1 MDTAARNDDHVAM
14 TSATVEQ
21 PAATAPADRGESRG
35 LARQLA
41 RDTLYLIASFPMG
54 VLAFTLLVTGWSTAI
69 SLLITFVG
77 IPLALL
83 TIFVT
88 RGIAWVERARTTIV
102 TGDSVPG
109 RYRVPLPLRRD
120 DWRGMRRI
128 WEWTKAITLD
138 PQTWRD
144 TGYELLLFPLG
155 IAGFTVAV
163 TGWST
168 SLALISTPLWW
179 WIPHST
185 HWFDLGAFTVNSWGT
200 ALAAMA
206 LGLLALAVTAAL
218 VRGLS
223 AVSIGLVRWMLG
235 CEVDEL
241 QQRVEHL
248 AETRAGAVD
257 AAQAE
262 LERIE
267 RDLHDGAQARLVA
280 VALDL
285 GLAEQRIAAGEDP
298 ASAAELVREAREETQ
313 RALAE
318 LRDIARGIRPAMLA
332 ERGLEPA
339 LTSLA
344 ARVGGVPT
352 SVSVDVGDRLPTA
365 AETAAYFV
373 VAEAL
378 TNISKHSGASVASVR
393 LQRRGAVVEID
404 VHDDGRG
411 GANPNGTGIDGLRK
425 RVEALDGTLR
435 LTSPPGGPTDLHVEI
450 PCAS

>member
-1 MDTAARNDDHVAM
+1 M
-14 TSATVEQ
+14 TSATLEQ
-21 PAATAPADRGESRG
+21 PAAPVPGDRGASRG
-35 LARQLA
+35 LAAQLA
-41 RDTLYLIASFPMG
+41 RDTLYLLASLPMG
-54 VLAFTLLVTGWSTAI
+54 VLAFTLLVSGWSTAI

-83 TIFVT
+83 TIAVT
-88 RGIAWVERARTTIV
+88 RGIAWVERARAAIV
-102 TGDSVPG
+102 TGESVPG
-109 RYRVPLPLRRD
+109 RYRVALPLRRE
-120 DWRGMRRI
+120 DWSGMRRI

-144 TGYELLLFPLG
+144 TGYELLLLPLG

-163 TGWST
+163 AGWAT
-168 SLALISTPLWW
+168 SLALVTTPLWW
-179 WIPHST
+179 WIPHNT
-185 HWFDLGAFTVNSWGT
+185 RWFDLGLFRVNGWGAAF
-200 ALAAMA
+200 AACA

-223 AVSIGLVRWMLG
+223 AASIGLVRWTLG
-235 CEVDEL
+235 CEVGEL

-280 VALDL
+280 VAMDL
-285 GLAEQRIAAGEDP
+285 GLAEQRIAAGADP
-298 ASAAELVREAREETQ
+298 AAAAGLVREAREETQ

-352 SVSVDVGDRLPTA
+352 SVSVEVGDRLPTA
-365 AETAAYFV
+365 VETAAYFV

-393 LQRRGAVVEID
+393 LQRRGRTLEID

-435 LTSPPGGPTDLHVEI
+435 LTSPPGGPTDLHAEI
-450 PCAS
+450 PCGS

>member
-1 MDTAARNDDHVAM
+1 MDTRPVNDDHVAM
-14 TSATVEQ
+14 TSATIEQ
-21 PAATAPADRGESRG
+21 PAAPAPQARGASRG
-35 LARQLA
+35 LAGQLA

-54 VLAFTLLVTGWSTAI
+54 VLAFTLLVAGWSTAI

-88 RGIAWVERARTTIV
+88 RGIAWVERARVGVV
-102 TGDSVPG
+102 TGDAVPG
-109 RYRVPLPLRRD
+109 RYRVALPFRRQ
-120 DWRGMRRI
+120 DWRSLRGV
-128 WEWTKAITLD
+128 WEWTKSITLD

-155 IAGFTVAV
+155 LAGFTVAV

-168 SLALISTPLWW
+168 SLALITTPLWW
-179 WIPHST
+179 WIPHNT
-185 HWFDLGAFTVNSWGT
+185 HWFDLGLFTVHSWAT
-200 ALAAMA
+200 AFAAIA

-223 AVSIGLVRWMLG
+223 AVSVGLVRWMLG

-241 QQRVEHL
+241 HQRVEHL

-298 ASAAELVREAREETQ
+298 AAAAGLVREAREETQ

-318 LRDIARGIRPAMLA
+318 LRDIARGIRPAMLS

-352 SVSVDVGDRLPTA
+352 SVSVDVGERLPTA
-365 AETAAYFV
+365 VETAAYFV

-393 LQRRGAVVEID
+393 VQRRGSTLEID

-425 RVEALDGTLR
+425 RVEALDGTLA
-435 LTSPPGGPTDLHVEI
+435 LTSPPGGPTDLHGEL